1 MSKTVTQKISFVD
14 KEQIIKLF
22 GRNDEILRLLEKE
35 FNITVIG
42 RGTDV
47 SLRGRAADVSKAKK
61 FIGKI
66 LSLSENANIL
76 TRDDILFSINQNK
89 LGNEFE
95 ESLKEGI
102 DVNAGNL
109 FTYGAS
115 RKHIVPKN
123 PAQKNYVEAIKE
135 NEIVFSI
142 GPAGTG
148 KTYLAMAMAAH
159 YLITKKTDRVILVRP
174 AVEAGEKLGF
184 LPGDLQEKINPYL
197 RPLYDAL
204 YEMLDTDRLHQ
215 YLQRNIIEIAPLAYM
230 RGRTFN
236 DSFIVLDEAQNS
248 TSEQMKMFLT
258 RLGFG
263 SKVIVTGDITQ
274 IDLPGSTVSGLIEV
288 QHILKGIKGIEFVYF
303 TEKDV
308 VRHKLVQEIIRAY
321 DKQKHAKH

>member
-1 MSKTVTQKISFVD
+1 MVKTVTQKISFTD
-14 KEQIIKLF
+14 KEQIVKLF

-35 FNITVIG
+35 FNMTVIG

-47 SLRGRAADVSKAKK
+47 ALKGKQTDVLKAKK
-61 FIGKI
+61 FIGKLLI
-66 LSLSENANIL
+66 LSKNIGGL
-76 TRDDILFSINQNK
+76 TQDDILFALNRNK
-89 LGNEFE
+89 VGSEFE
-95 ESLKEGI
+95 ESLKDGI
-102 DVNAGNL
+102 DVAGGNL
-109 FTYGAS
+109 FTYGAGK
-115 RKHIVPKN
+115 KHIVPKN
-123 PAQKNYVEAIKE
+123 PAQKKYVEAIKE

-148 KTYLAMAMAAH
+148 KTYLAMAMATH
-159 YLITKKTDRVILVRP
+159 HLITKKTDRVILVRP

-204 YEMLDTDRLHQ
+204 YEMLEVERLHQ

-248 TSEQMKMFLT
+248 TTEQMKMFLT

-274 IDLPGSTVSGLIEV
+274 IDLPGSTASGLIEV
-288 QHILKGIKGIEFVYF
+288 QHILKDIKGIEFVYF

-321 DKQKHAKH
+321 EKRKNNK

>member
-1 MSKTVTQKISFVD
+1 MRKITTQKIFLAN
-14 KEQIIKLF
+14 KEQTLRIF
-22 GRNDEILRLLEKE
+22 GRNDKLLRLLEKK

-42 RGTDV
+42 RGDDI
-47 SLRGRAADVSKAKK
+47 SLKGKASEVSKAKE
-61 FIGKI
+61 FIDKM
-66 LSLSENANIL
+66 LSISQKVNTITE
-76 TRDDILFSINQNK
+76 DDILFALDQN
-89 LGNEFE
+89 
-95 ESLKEGI
+95 
-102 DVNAGNL
+102 NAGPGLEEALKDRIQVSTN
-109 FTYGAS
+109 

-123 PAQKNYVEAIKE
+123 PAQQKYVESIKE

-148 KTYLAMAMAAH
+148 KTYLAMAMAVH
-159 YLITKKTDRVILVRP
+159 YLIAKKTGRVILVRP

-204 YEMLDTDRLHQ
+204 YEMLEADKLHQ

-248 TSEQMKMFLT
+248 TPEQMKMFLT
-258 RLGFG
+258 RLGFD

-274 IDLPGSTVSGLIEV
+274 IDLPGGTASGLIEV
-288 QHILKGIKGIEFVYF
+288 QHILKDIKGIDFVYF

-321 DKQKHAKH
+321 EKQKNNK